1 MSDQIDYD
9 ELRTKVEAGLQ
20 RQKKNARVIF
30 FIVNLMMLALFT
42 GISATIAEGN
52 EAIAAAFAD
61 NQNLAVLLMLPY
73 MGWIMG
79 LVFQGISLA
88 LDSAASDKQ
97 LRGQI
102 IARELGE
109 QMLKLGEKSEKAKRN
124 LVDDNLTDGEMVIGD
139 DGELKYFDDERSQ
152 QRISK

>member
-52 EAIAAAFAD
+52 EAIAATFAD

>member
-52 EAIAAAFAD
+52 EAIAAAFAA